1 MKSTITDIAR
11 ETGLSVSTISKY
23 LNQKPV
29 RPENARLIEEAIH
42 RMDYTPNPIAQG
54 LRSKKARMAALV
66 IPPLGNELW
75 GRIIYPI
82 EDVLRAHGYMTVVC
96 TASVDASKNNTG
108 SSQPLLEFL
117 SDNRINGVISIGG
130 ALPSSLSR
138 RILADGVPVVC
149 AGDCPSDLCTDFAAS
164 TDYDSS
170 FQAANYLMDH
180 GHSRL
185 GFVAGSPSSRI
196 TKVRTQGF
204 LDAVHAKGLEI
215 PPAFRLLKDTD
226 SESPFIPQAFRK
238 MMEQTDRPTALFF
251 SGYGSFLSCLS
262 ELAHQNFQIPEDLS
276 ILSFDNDKI
285 FDTLTPKVTVIQ
297 ENFQEIGQKAAALLL
312 KRLSG
317 NQEGFP
323 KTCLIPTEF
332 LEGDSVKKIL

>member
-130 ALPSSLSR
+130 ALPGSLSR
-138 RILADGVPVVC
+138 RRTGSLRR
-149 AGDCPSDLCTDFAAS
+149 
-164 TDYDSS
+164 
-170 FQAANYLMDH
+170 
-180 GHSRL
+180 RL
-185 GFVAGSPSSRI
+185 
-196 TKVRTQGF
+196 
-204 LDAVHAKGLEI
+204 
-215 PPAFRLLKDTD
+215 
-226 SESPFIPQAFRK
+226 PQ
-238 MMEQTDRPTALFF
+238 
-251 SGYGSFLSCLS
+251 
-262 ELAHQNFQIPEDLS
+262 
-276 ILSFDNDKI
+276 
-285 FDTLTPKVTVIQ
+285 
-297 ENFQEIGQKAAALLL
+297 
-312 KRLSG
+312 
-317 NQEGFP
+317 
-323 KTCLIPTEF
+323 
-332 LEGDSVKKIL
+332 

>member
-1 MKSTITDIAR
+1 M
-11 ETGLSVSTISKY
+11 
-23 LNQKPV
+23 
-29 RPENARLIEEAIH
+29 
-42 RMDYTPNPIAQG
+42 
-54 LRSKKARMAALV
+54 
-66 IPPLGNELW
+66 
-75 GRIIYPI
+75 
-82 EDVLRAHGYMTVVC
+82 
-96 TASVDASKNNTG
+96 
-108 SSQPLLEFL
+108 
-117 SDNRINGVISIGG
+117 
-130 ALPSSLSR
+130 
-138 RILADGVPVVC
+138 VC

-196 TKVRTQGF
+196 TKARTQGF
-204 LDAVHAKGLEI
+204 FDAVHAKGLEI

-226 SESPFIPQAFRK
+226 SESPFVSQAFRK
-238 MMEQTDRPTALFF
+238 MMEQPDRPTALFF

-262 ELAHQNFQIPEDLS
+262 ELAHENFQIPEDLS

-297 ENFQEIGQKAAALLL
+297 ENFQGIGQKAAALLL